1 MAAQIL
7 LSCRQRKIAGRIS
20 RERRELALP
29 LSKRLLVSLEEPQGL
44 FKLLM
49 APFSLDQEADQRLQV
64 VSIPPYRMEE
74 IHILSRWHRTRKI
87 LDSVIIRLDKTLELQ
102 QKLTRITWVWMDHS
116 LMHSYEAK
124 SCLTVGRI
132 KYIIRELDQHRKIT
146 HQTILPR
153 TIIRWEEAL
162 MDISTTIKDNSIKL

>member
-1 MAAQIL
+1 MADQIL

-29 LSKRLLVSLEEPQGL
+29 LSKRLLVSLEELQGL

-49 APFSLDQEADQRLQV
+49 APFLLDQEADQRLQV

-87 LDSVIIRLDKTLELQ
+87 LDSVIIRLDRTLELQ
-102 QKLTRITWVWMDHS
+102 QKLTRIT
-116 LMHSYEAK
+116 
-124 SCLTVGRI
+124 
-132 KYIIRELDQHRKIT
+132 
-146 HQTILPR
+146 
-153 TIIRWEEAL
+153 
-162 MDISTTIKDNSIKL
+162 